1 MIHKLGNIC
10 DVAKLKH
17 INVSVKEA
25 LLDYTSVL
33 TNFYGEDRDIDN
45 DDGGYVLYCEKSTL
59 PEDIKAF
66 FDYSE
71 NVLECA
77 SDITNTDYFSATYIL
92 NNEFAVI
99 LVMHS
104 DDIPDEIRK
113 EL

>member
-10 DVAKLKH
+10 DVTKLKH
-17 INVSVKEA
+17 INLSVKEA

-33 TNFYGEDRDIDN
+33 TNFYGEYRDIDN
-45 DDGGYVLYCEKSTL
+45 DDGGYVLYCEKGTL
-59 PEDIKAF
+59 PEDIKSF

-71 NVLECA
+71 NVLECVNN
-77 SDITNTDYFSATYIL
+77 ITNTDFFSATYIL

-99 LVMHS
+99 LVVHN

-113 EL
+113 KL

>member
-1 MIHKLGNIC
+1 
-10 DVAKLKH
+10 
-17 INVSVKEA
+17 
-25 LLDYTSVL
+25 VL

-45 DDGGYVLYCEKSTL
+45 DDGGYVLYCEKGTL
-59 PEDIKAF
+59 PEDIKSF

-71 NVLECA
+71 NVLECVNK
-77 SDITNTDYFSATYIL
+77 ITNTDFFSATYIL

-99 LVMHS
+99 LVIHS

>member
-10 DVAKLKH
+10 DVTKLKH
-17 INVSVKEA
+17 INLSVKEA

-45 DDGGYVLYCEKSTL
+45 DDGGYVLYCEKGTL
-59 PEDIKAF
+59 PEDIKSF

-71 NVLECA
+71 NVLECVNN
-77 SDITNTDYFSATYIL
+77 ITNTDFLSATYIL

-99 LVMHS
+99 LVIHS

>member
-1 MIHKLGNIC
+1 MIHKLGNIR
-10 DVAKLKH
+10 DVVKLKH
-17 INVSVKEA
+17 INVSVKET

-45 DDGGYVLYCEKSTL
+45 DDGGYVLYCEKGTL

>member
-10 DVAKLKH
+10 DAES
-17 INVSVKEA
+17 ITNVSYNLKEA

-45 DDGGYVLYCEKSTL
+45 DDGGYVLYCEKGTRA
-59 PEDIKAF
+59 EDIKAF
-66 FDYSE
+66 FDYSQSI
-71 NVLECA
+71 LECA
-77 SDITNTDYFSATYIL
+77 NYIADTDFLSATYIL

-99 LVMHS
+99 LVIHN
-104 DDIPDEIRK
+104 DDIPDEIEQ